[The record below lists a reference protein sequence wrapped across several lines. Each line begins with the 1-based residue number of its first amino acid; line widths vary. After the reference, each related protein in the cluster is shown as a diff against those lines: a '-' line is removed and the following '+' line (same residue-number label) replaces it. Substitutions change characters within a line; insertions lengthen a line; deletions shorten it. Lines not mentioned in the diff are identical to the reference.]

1 MSNAT
6 ESVAEPAG
14 LALEYMEP
22 SACVT
27 SGRVGLAH
35 GWALLWNC
43 ACEDVPMPEA
53 AAAITDPPYEI
64 GKAWKRGFHGANG
77 KSPLWGKDQTWDKLH
92 PLTLELP
99 KKYDMCVIWGGNFY
113 PLPPSRCW
121 FVWDKL
127 QSNRGADCEL
137 AWVQADLAPKVFR
150 MSRIDAYVNKANG
163 LKKTHPAQ
171 KPLPLMEWCIDNLKL
186 PLGSTIFD
194 PFMGSGT
201 TGVAAINKG
210 MRFVGIER
218 DPQHFQTAVERIT
231 AALSPNNRSL
241 P

>member
-1 MSNAT
+1 MTLEEHIWCGPKT
-6 ESVAEPAG
+6 EPLCS
-14 LALEYMEP
+14 LALA
-22 SACVT
+22 S
-27 SGRVGLAH
+27 

-43 ACEDVPMPEA
+43 ACEDVPMPDA

-64 GKAWKRGFHGANG
+64 GKAWKRGFHGTNG
-77 KSPLWGKDQTWDKLH
+77 KSPLWGQDQTWDKLH
-92 PLTLELP
+92 PLTCALP
-99 KKYDMCVIWGGNFY
+99 KKYDVCVIWGGNFY

-186 PLGSTIFD
+186 PLGSTVFD

-218 DPQHFQTAVERIT
+218 DPAHFATAVERIT
-231 AALSPNNRSL
+231 AALSFRPPNEVDMPSQ
-241 P
+241 PE